1 MESSNEQFKQML
13 IKSLCV
19 VTKVIGSVFGAALLL
34 VGAIPVF
41 YGLDFGGDTNA
52 SGFSTGLMFL
62 LSGLIYLLPNRVLL
76 NIPYIF
82 LLLSI
87 FISGW
92 FAYGVIQLFLD
103 PLSVGPDKY
112 IWATIF
118 ALSLFPLISFLLA
131 RSGEFRGH
139 NEPPPV

>member
-1 MESSNEQFKQML
+1 MESGNEQFKQML

-19 VTKVIGSVFGAALLL
+19 VTKVIGSVFGGALLL

-52 SGFSTGLMFL
+52 SGFSTGLIFL

-87 FISGW
+87 SISGW

-131 RSGEFRGH
+131 QSIH
-139 NEPPPV
+139 KSDV